1 MLIFTTCNFSFKSLA
16 VGPAEMEGFSRI
28 TTVVPGTDD
37 TINKLVNQF
46 RKLVDIHEV
55 IVIYSA
61 EKIPRKIIVL

>member
-1 MLIFTTCNFSFKSLA
+1 M
-16 VGPAEMEGFSRI
+16 GPAEMEGFSRI

-61 EKIPRKIIVL
+61 DKIPRKNIVL